1 MYARVSELT
10 GPVDRLDEGVAQYR
24 GQVLA
29 AMRAQEGY
37 VRAYLL
43 LDREGGKTL
52 SITVWDSAEAMAASD
67 EAANTVRS
75 QVAST
80 LGASAA
86 VSRYEIAVVDPT
98 S

>member
-1 MYARVSELT
+1 
-10 GPVDRLDEGVAQYR
+10 
-24 GQVLA
+24 
-29 AMRAQEGY
+29 
-37 VRAYLL
+37 
-43 LDREGGKTL
+43 
-52 SITVWDSAEAMAASD
+52 MAASD

-80 LGASAA
+80 LGANAA